1 MKNKEIISFYN
12 EMSPLAKSIWA
23 GKSVRSYS
31 IAIFLFCIIL
41 TLTVNIL
48 FVYTGSWK
56 EILNTKSTLLRS
68 DNFGLIILII
78 LITLIT
84 LPNAFTFYGIF
95 KSLGLYFKTPRN
107 WYFEQLQ
114 NKCL

>member
-1 MKNKEIISFYN
+1 MKNKEIISFYK
-12 EMSPLAKSIWA
+12 EMSPLAKALWA

-48 FVYTGSWK
+48 FIYTGSWK
-56 EILNTKSTLLRS
+56 EILSTKSTLLRS
-68 DNFGLIILII
+68 ENFGLIILII
-78 LITLIT
+78 LVCI
-84 LPNAFTFYGIF
+84 PNVFTFYGIL
-95 KSLGLYFKTPRN
+95 KSLGIYFKTPKNR
-107 WYFEQLQ
+107 YFEQLP

>member
-1 MKNKEIISFYN
+1 MKNKEIISFYK
-12 EMSPLAKSIWA
+12 EMSPLAKALWA

-48 FVYTGSWK
+48 FIYTGSWK

-68 DNFGLIILII
+68 DNFGLSILIILII
-78 LITLIT
+78 L
-84 LPNAFTFYGIF
+84 PNAVTFYRIL

-107 WYFEQLQ
+107 QYFEQLP

>member
-1 MKNKEIISFYN
+1 
-12 EMSPLAKSIWA
+12 EMSPLANALWA

-48 FVYTGSWK
+48 FIYTGSWK

-68 DNFGLIILII
+68 DNFGLSILIILII
-78 LITLIT
+78 L
-84 LPNAFTFYGIF
+84 PNAVTFYRIL

-107 WYFEQLQ
+107 QYFEQLP

>member
-1 MKNKEIISFYN
+1 MKNKEIIGFYN
-12 EMSPLAKSIWA
+12 EMSPLAKALWA

-48 FVYTGSWK
+48 FIYTGSWK

-68 DNFGLIILII
+68 DNFGLSILII
-78 LITLIT
+78 LII
-84 LPNAFTFYGIF
+84 LPNAFTFYGIL

-107 WYFEQLQ
+107 QYFEQLP

>member
-1 MKNKEIISFYN
+1 MKNKEIISFYK
-12 EMSPLAKSIWA
+12 EMSPLTKALWA

-56 EILNTKSTLLRS
+56 EIISTKSTLLRS

-78 LITLIT
+78 LITL
-84 LPNAFTFYGIF
+84 PNAFTFYGIL
-95 KSLGLYFKTPRN
+95 KNLGLYFKTPMN
-107 WYFEQLQ
+107 QYFEQLP